1 MLTGD
6 INSVLYVSDI
16 EVRAFSSFVVY
27 SISYYSYSYNSPR
40 REFLPDV
47 AACPCNQGSELHADV
62 RITGQGVTAALEA
75 QMPFMFG
82 PPYVDKPSKE
92 LLAELQ
98 LAAGRN
104 KEAAEA
110 YRAALARTPGRAM
123 SLAGLATAQR
133 Y

>member
-1 MLTGD
+1 
-6 INSVLYVSDI
+6 
-16 EVRAFSSFVVY
+16 
-27 SISYYSYSYNSPR
+27 
-40 REFLPDV
+40 
-47 AACPCNQGSELHADV
+47 
-62 RITGQGVTAALEA
+62 
-75 QMPFMFG
+75 MPFMFG

-110 YRAALARTPGRAM
+110 YRAALARTLGRAM